1 VVGALVIWEQD
12 GPDGAEGRPVE
23 AGTNRSAQD
32 WFRLMVDMGLAPG
45 LRAIGYTGAGRRF
58 RRDLDRHWAEIAIAQ
73 SQSLTDG
80 CVRFTLLLRVL
91 RKDEWTEQL
100 RVRPYSA
107 PAPAQATSATASS
120 AEPHV
125 TWESPLG
132 ALVTVGGYAM
142 GELWWGLEVGQP
154 FDALARE
161 VLNVL
166 RTFGLPAITQHTAAP

>member
-1 VVGALVIWEQD
+1 M
-12 GPDGAEGRPVE
+12 E

-45 LRAIGYTGAGRRF
+45 LRAIGFTGAGRRF
-58 RRDLDRHWAEIAIAQ
+58 RRELDRHWAEIAIIQ
-73 SQSLTDG
+73 SPSLTDG
-80 CVRFTLLLRVL
+80 VRFTLLLRVL

-100 RVRPYSA
+100 RVRPYST
-107 PAPAQATSATASS
+107 PAPAQAASVSAPASP

-142 GELWWGLEVGQP
+142 GELWWDLEVGQP

-161 VLNVL
+161 VLTVL
-166 RTFGLPAITQHTAAP
+166 CTFGLPAITQHTAAP